1 METCHMAEHYR
12 ERYYVAPTGF
22 PQNAKYYE
30 FLNIFQVLSK
40 VNCSLMILSSGNRS
54 RTNCGDNRQL
64 QNDLHSLEHW
74 SEKWLLKFNTEICH
88 KMSIGHNLLTAYYMT
103 DVNGAKQV
111 EKVAEEKDL
120 GILIT
125 DEMK

>member
-1 METCHMAEHYR
+1 MLALKTAVFVETTKS
-12 ERYYVAPTGF
+12 TG
-22 PQNAKYYE
+22 A
-30 FLNIFQVLSK
+30 L
-40 VNCSLMILSSGNRS
+40 
-54 RTNCGDNRQL
+54 TGDNSQL